1 MYKPFFRPAQHAMDW
16 LPGKQSVGCQPL
28 LKEPDRRESGLNV
41 GSLLAAFVLTF
52 TVAGSVALGISLAYT
67 SVLALLHAFAHRTQK
82 PRPALVLVHSQS
94 ASGD

>member
-1 MYKPFFRPAQHAMDW
+1 MDG

-28 LKEPDRRESGLNV
+28 DRRESGPNV
-41 GSLLAAFVLTF
+41 GSLLVAFVVTF

-82 PRPALVLVHSQS
+82 PRPALVLVHSQGH